1 MVLYK
6 LDTVKKIGVEWV
18 HNNILLSQRTM
29 TKPGSL
35 TYLLFGERESEQSI
49 SIKFGK
55 LGEVLAKTIIGLNPQ
70 LELLQCGVQLI
81 DDAKKK
87 KKDIDLIWANH
98 SLKIVYVR
106 EAKGNIE
113 LDTEKLPATFTKITE
128 ELLPFVKSKYPE
140 YTVDVGILNW
150 SVHSRNELIKGQSH
164 IKKCEMNGVCV
175 NHWSDFCMLTSF
187 EWNRDDYYGYIRD
200 LGKMSETRGGSG
212 FGSTSSDSEKLR
224 QSQSQQS
231 QQSQEAELDD
241 PSIILDDQVLGVD
254 LVTDPAAV

>member
-1 MVLYK
+1 MNGEMVLYK
-6 LDTVKKIGVEWV
+6 LDAVKNFGFEWV
-18 HNNILLSQRTM
+18 RANILSTPCTK

-35 TYLLFGERESEQSI
+35 TYLLFGERESDQSI

-55 LGEVLAKTIIGLNPQ
+55 LGEVLAKTMIGSNPQ
-70 LELLQCGVQLI
+70 LELLPCGVQLI

-106 EAKGNIE
+106 EAKSNIE

-140 YTVDVGILNW
+140 YTVNIGILNW
-150 SVHSRNELIKGQSH
+150 SVYSRNELIKGQSH
-164 IKKCEMNGVCV
+164 IKKCLMNGVNV
-175 NHWSDFCMLTSF
+175 DHWSDFCSLVGF
-187 EWNRDDYYGYIRD
+187 EWDRDDYYEYWRD
-200 LGKMSETRGGSG
+200 IGKMK
-212 FGSTSSDSEKLR
+212 STSSDSEKLR

-231 QQSQEAELDD
+231 QEAELD

-254 LVTDPAAV
+254 LIADPTAV

>member
-1 MVLYK
+1 MNGEMVLYK
-6 LDTVKKIGVEWV
+6 LDTVKKIGVDWV
-18 HNNILLSQRTM
+18 RANILSTQCTM

-35 TYLLFGERESEQSI
+35 THLLFGEKQSEQSI
-49 SIKFGK
+49 NIKVGR
-55 LGEVLAKTIIGLNPQ
+55 LGETLAKTIIGSNPQ
-70 LELLQCGVQLI
+70 LELMQCGVQVI

-87 KKDIDLIWANH
+87 KKDIDLIWADH
-98 SLKIVYVR
+98 SMNTIYVR

-140 YTVDVGILNW
+140 YTVNVGILNW
-150 SVHSRNELIKGQSH
+150 SVYSRNELIKGQSH

-175 NHWSDFCMLTSF
+175 NHWSDFCMLTNF
-187 EWNRDDYYGYIRD
+187 AWDRDDYYEYMRD
-200 LGKMSETRGGSG
+200 IGKMIETRGGSG

-231 QQSQEAELDD
+231 QEAELD